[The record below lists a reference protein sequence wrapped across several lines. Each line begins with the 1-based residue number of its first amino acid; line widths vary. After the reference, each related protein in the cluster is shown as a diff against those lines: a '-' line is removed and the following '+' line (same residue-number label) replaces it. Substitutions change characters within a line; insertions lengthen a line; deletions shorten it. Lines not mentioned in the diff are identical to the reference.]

1 MVDQKKLFKSQDDR
15 MISGIC
21 AGVAEYFEI
30 DPTLVRVLWVLFSVA
45 GGAGV
50 LAYII
55 AHVIVPERPFPRKQC
70 VSCGSMNEVSAE
82 YCRQCG
88 QKLETSE

>member
-1 MVDQKKLFKSQDDR
+1 MVDTKKLYKSQDDR

-21 AGVAEYFEI
+21 AGIAEYFEV
-30 DPTLVRVLWVLFSVA
+30 DPTLVRVIWMVFSFA

-50 LAYII
+50 LAYIV
-55 AHVIVPERPFPRKQC
+55 AHFIVPERPFPRKQC
-70 VSCGSMNEVSAE
+70 ENCKTINEVSSE

-88 QKLETSE
+88 QKLDPSN